1 MAQPTKRQQRTS
13 RTATG
18 AAHDSAASVARTERQ
33 PRQPRQPRSV
43 RTGRA
48 PKARTPKAR
57 TRSIARTKAQ
67 SRATDT
73 SSTSRAAFSFGGIAT
88 RMHDAIVAVPARI
101 MQPRILFALA
111 VAVLTLIGL
120 MMVFSASSINALN
133 NSVQGNNP
141 LFYLIKQ
148 SIYLVPAL
156 ILFFCFSRCDYHKLY
171 SSFFWPLYLGIAFML
186 LLVLTPFAGHDA
198 YGASRWISFA
208 GFTLQ
213 PSEFAKAI
221 IVIGA
226 CRLCTLYFEQG
237 ISQKDAMLFLVL
249 WIVAPMALIIKQPD
263 KGTTLVLGITLLIM
277 FYYAGGSGKVC
288 AGVSAAGL
296 LGFIGLSVKD
306 SYSYARLLGMINPWD
321 NPETFGYQ
329 LIQGFYAFA
338 NGGIF
343 GTGVGMGK
351 QKYGYLPMA
360 YNDFIFSVIGEE
372 LGFIGALVILV
383 CFGIIL
389 YAGLSIAKQA
399 QDMAGRLIALG
410 TTTIFIFQALLNI
423 CGVLGLFPLSG
434 KPIPFVS
441 YGGSSIISS
450 FMLAGIL
457 VSVSRHTQLPQTPSE
472 AMRSSLSIARNAG
485 EESYDG
491 AERSYAARTPRQT
504 RTPARNSRTL
514 QPRASILRGISFRPP
529 RAQERGR
536 RLMSAAPESETSD
549 VSIVAVRP
557 RRLPSPEASQPANE
571 TSDLRRSRRPKEE
584 RTRTIDERRRYRME
598 LRERTVRLPDTS
610 IDRSLA
616 DQVPIRTRTHQQVR
630 VRKGAN
636 GYERIDIG
644 PSATERLR
652 GSQQKRGSD
661 TRDTT
666 NRYHR

>member
-13 RTATG
+13 RTTTG
-18 AAHDSAASVARTERQ
+18 AVHDSAAPVAATARQ
-33 PRQPRQPRSV
+33 PHSV
-43 RTGRA
+43 RTGRVSKARA
-48 PKARTPKAR
+48 PK
-57 TRSIARTKAQ
+57 ARTKAQ

-73 SSTSRAAFSFGGIAT
+73 SSSSRAVFSFGGIAT

-101 MQPRILFALA
+101 MQPRILFVLA

-141 LFYLIKQ
+141 LFYLVKQ

-329 LIQGFYAFA
+329 LI
-338 NGGIF
+338 
-343 GTGVGMGK
+343 
-351 QKYGYLPMA
+351 
-360 YNDFIFSVIGEE
+360 
-372 LGFIGALVILV
+372 
-383 CFGIIL
+383 
-389 YAGLSIAKQA
+389 
-399 QDMAGRLIALG
+399 
-410 TTTIFIFQALLNI
+410 
-423 CGVLGLFPLSG
+423 
-434 KPIPFVS
+434 
-441 YGGSSIISS
+441 
-450 FMLAGIL
+450 
-457 VSVSRHTQLPQTPSE
+457 
-472 AMRSSLSIARNAG
+472 
-485 EESYDG
+485 
-491 AERSYAARTPRQT
+491 
-504 RTPARNSRTL
+504 
-514 QPRASILRGISFRPP
+514 
-529 RAQERGR
+529 
-536 RLMSAAPESETSD
+536 
-549 VSIVAVRP
+549 
-557 RRLPSPEASQPANE
+557 
-571 TSDLRRSRRPKEE
+571 
-584 RTRTIDERRRYRME
+584 
-598 LRERTVRLPDTS
+598 
-610 IDRSLA
+610 
-616 DQVPIRTRTHQQVR
+616 
-630 VRKGAN
+630 
-636 GYERIDIG
+636 
-644 PSATERLR
+644 
-652 GSQQKRGSD
+652 
-661 TRDTT
+661 
-666 NRYHR
+666 

>member
-13 RTATG
+13 RTTTG
-18 AAHDSAASVARTERQ
+18 AVHDSAAPVAATARQ
-33 PRQPRQPRSV
+33 PHSV
-43 RTGRA
+43 RTGRVSKARA
-48 PKARTPKAR
+48 PK
-57 TRSIARTKAQ
+57 ARTKAQ

-73 SSTSRAAFSFGGIAT
+73 SSSSRAVFSFGGIAT

-101 MQPRILFALA
+101 MQPRILFVLA

-141 LFYLIKQ
+141 LFYLVKQ

-156 ILFFCFSRCDYHKLY
+156 ILFFCFSRCDYHNLY

-372 LGFIGALVILV
+372 LGFIGALVILA

-485 EESYDG
+485 EEPYDG
-491 AERSYAARTPRQT
+491 AERSYPARTPRQT

-514 QPRASILRGISFRPP
+514 QPRASILRGISFGQP

-536 RLMSAAPESETSD
+536 RLMSAASESETSD

-557 RRLPSPEASQPANE
+557 RRLTSPEASQPANE
-571 TSDLRRSRRPKEE
+571 TSDLRRARRPKGE

-598 LRERTVRLPDTS
+598 LRECTVRLPDTS
-610 IDRSLA
+610 TDRSLA
-616 DQVPIRTRTHQQVR
+616 NQVPIRTRTHQQVR

>member
-13 RTATG
+13 RTTTG
-18 AAHDSAASVARTERQ
+18 AVHDSAAPVAATARQ
-33 PRQPRQPRSV
+33 PRQPHSV
-43 RTGRA
+43 RTGRVSKARA
-48 PKARTPKAR
+48 PK
-57 TRSIARTKAQ
+57 ARTKAQ

-73 SSTSRAAFSFGGIAT
+73 SSSSRAVFSFGGIAT

-101 MQPRILFALA
+101 MQPRILFVLA

-237 ISQKDAMLFLVL
+237 ISQKDAMIFLVL

-485 EESYDG
+485 EEPYDG
-491 AERSYAARTPRQT
+491 AERSYPARTPRQT

-514 QPRASILRGISFRPP
+514 QPRASILRGISFGQP

-536 RLMSAAPESETSD
+536 RLMSAASESETSD

-557 RRLPSPEASQPANE
+557 RRLTSPEASQPANE
-571 TSDLRRSRRPKEE
+571 TSDLRRARRPKGE

-598 LRERTVRLPDTS
+598 LRECTVRLPDTS
-610 IDRSLA
+610 TDRSLA
-616 DQVPIRTRTHQQVR
+616 NQVPIRTRTHQQVR